1 MKFFI
6 TLIFLLLSSTLTIH
20 LKRKDSLN
28 LQTMIPFTVKSI
40 SIEIGNTK
48 TESKC
53 LESFSADPLFSK
65 FLSRFGLMNSVTVQE
80 VLSSENPTYGIEFT
94 RKEKVADCED
104 IVKKYFIQNKTG
116 KYVLPFEY
124 IRKVESVQ
132 DQSLFRNE
140 FAEIILNTGKED
152 SNAKLTITFKYGIGK
167 RSREHLIEVINA
179 VKEKQDKQFKEVQ
192 TTVRDLVQE
201 YNKLQMAQDLA
212 TKDAEEQNKAKERIT
227 QEISDLKEK
236 QKQKEEKIDE
246 LRKKIE
252 MLTKEKQDVLKDEE
266 ISVKNIKANKA
277 ILEKLQEHK
286 SNQENV
292 ENMLDNLKPFIT
304 EEKMMSLKAKA
315 VELVD
320 NGKDLTEVIK
330 KIRSS

>member
-1 MKFFI
+1 M
-6 TLIFLLLSSTLTIH
+6 
-20 LKRKDSLN
+20 
-28 LQTMIPFTVKSI
+28 
-40 SIEIGNTK
+40 
-48 TESKC
+48 
-53 LESFSADPLFSK
+53 
-65 FLSRFGLMNSVTVQE
+65 
-80 VLSSENPTYGIEFT
+80 
-94 RKEKVADCED
+94 
-104 IVKKYFIQNKTG
+104 
-116 KYVLPFEY
+116 
-124 IRKVESVQ
+124 
-132 DQSLFRNE
+132 
-140 FAEIILNTGKED
+140 
-152 SNAKLTITFKYGIGK
+152 
-167 RSREHLIEVINA
+167 INA

-227 QEISDLKEK
+227 KEISDSKGK